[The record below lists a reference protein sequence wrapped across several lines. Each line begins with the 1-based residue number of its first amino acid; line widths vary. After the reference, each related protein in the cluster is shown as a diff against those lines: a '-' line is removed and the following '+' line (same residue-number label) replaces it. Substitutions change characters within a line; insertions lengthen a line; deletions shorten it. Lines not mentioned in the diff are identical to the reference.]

1 MTAKGRAD
9 FKVWAYIDNITD
21 LANMSGYV
29 PQNIQDVMD
38 VAVTWQHC
46 FGGAEGSCSGA
57 KNKIIADRALI
68 NKAGLDGKVDLVYLF
83 QTFGMGSGSGYSMP
97 TLSDMQTWDCQF
109 IATNALDGFMYYTW
123 GAWYTTDLINHPE
136 LWPEMNRVSDSC
148 INGGTSTPTAIPTAT
163 SVPTPITQLYPPDGS
178 QTCQRPQVGAE
189 LIPSDVSSTL
199 TLTLDGNDVT
209 AAAVILQTMVT
220 PASLTT
226 IIYIPTND
234 LGLGVHQAVLTYPS
248 GSGPQIQPWS
258 FTVTSISCQGSP
270 PGDHLQHP

>member
-1 MTAKGRAD
+1 
-9 FKVWAYIDNITD
+9 
-21 LANMSGYV
+21 
-29 PQNIQDVMD
+29 
-38 VAVTWQHC
+38 
-46 FGGAEGSCSGA
+46 
-57 KNKIIADRALI
+57 
-68 NKAGLDGKVDLVYLF
+68 
-83 QTFGMGSGSGYSMP
+83 
-97 TLSDMQTWDCQF
+97 
-109 IATNALDGFMYYTW
+109 
-123 GAWYTTDLINHPE
+123 
-136 LWPEMNRVSDSC
+136 
-148 INGGTSTPTAIPTAT
+148 
-163 SVPTPITQLYPPDGS
+163 VPTPITQLYPPDGS

-258 FTVTSISCQGSP
+258 FTVASISCQGSP